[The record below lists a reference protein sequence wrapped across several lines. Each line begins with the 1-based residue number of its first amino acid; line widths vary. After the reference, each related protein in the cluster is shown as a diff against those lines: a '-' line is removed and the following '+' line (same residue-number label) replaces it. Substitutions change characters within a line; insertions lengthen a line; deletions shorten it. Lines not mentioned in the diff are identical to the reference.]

1 MNNTRL
7 LNVLIKQGF
16 SFSFL
21 KKSDE
26 EAHIDFVKRN
36 WPNSPRKADFFYNTW
51 KYAKRS
57 NDEINIVVCKFNN
70 AIVGQIG
77 LLPSKIVIKNQVHDC
92 FWGCNFMIDKIY
104 KNIGLGA
111 AIEIYAMENYS
122 MIAGTSPSEESNKY
136 KQKLGWITLDGA
148 TCFFFPIKIND
159 FLKIKQFSKGVVKV
173 IDFASIFI
181 NPLWTVFNNI
191 RLGLPGAQKWAS
203 SDQETI
209 IKRIANRKKKSE
221 IPYILHD
228 KNFMDWRN
236 NPPEYAKREMKFLVS
251 ENSDSYIVYVVSGNR
266 ISIFE
271 HFFES
276 KKDFASG
283 LRFLMKKER
292 TAAIGLL
299 KIFANSE
306 FEINLFKSF
315 LLKPLNTKKNFSVY
329 SKENLFEGINKVHVD
344 LYDGDGLLS

>member
-26 EAHIDFVKRN
+26 EAHIEFVKRN

-51 KYAKRS
+51 KYGSRG
-57 NDEINIVVCKFNN
+57 NDEINIVICRFNG

-77 LLPSKIVIKNQVHDC
+77 LLPSKIVIKNKVYDC
-92 FWGCNFMIDKIY
+92 FWGCNFMIDQIY

-111 AIEIYAMENYS
+111 AIEIFAMENYP
-122 MIAGTSPSEESNKY
+122 MIAGTSGSEESNKY

-148 TCFFFPIKIND
+148 TSFFFPVKIND
-159 FLKIKQFSKGVVKV
+159 LLKIRQFSKGVVKI
-173 IDFASIFI
+173 IDLASIFI
-181 NPLWTVFNNI
+181 NPLWTLFSTA
-191 RLGLPGAQKWAS
+191 RFGLYGSQKWAFAN
-203 SDQETI
+203 QKI
-209 IKRIANRKKKSE
+209 IVERIASRKKKLD

-236 NPPEYAKREMKFLVS
+236 NPPEYAKREMKYLVS
-251 ENSDSYIVYVVSGNR
+251 ESNGSYIVYVVSGNR
-266 ISIFE
+266 ISVFE
-271 HFFES
+271 HFFET

-283 LRFLMKKER
+283 IKFLLKKER
-292 TAAIGLL
+292 NTSIGLL
-299 KIFANSE
+299 KIFANSDSE
-306 FEINLFKSF
+306 NQLFKSF
-315 LLKPLNTKKNFSVY
+315 LLKPLKTKKNFSVY
-329 SKENLFEGINKVHVD
+329 SKDNLFDGIEKVHVD